1 MELYVKYARTIDNR
15 MTVYKITSNQ
25 SDEGLGFVCS
35 YKSHDDDFF
44 SNSYVIVNGDLA
56 GLYHYSEDETLQEC
70 LQHLV
75 KMIACFDGCLELQ
88 YECGTTKSDAKMNAY
103 FEDHTELHF
112 EGKTIKSKAQETYDI
127 DEFNSLFE

>member
-15 MTVYKITSNQ
+15 MTVYKITSNE

-35 YKSHDDDFF
+35 YKSHDDGFY

-75 KMIACFDGCLELQ
+75 KIISC
-88 YECGTTKSDAKMNAY
+88 